1 MSGVLNNVSGF
12 PGFTATNFRI
22 VNPVQTSTTF
32 GGKMRR
38 VGLGTSYY
46 TFTVKFPPMP
56 RNNAQPIIGFLG
68 SQYGMLDSFQVLL
81 PAESYPRAGYTGTQP
96 TVGGSYAAG
105 TRQIQIVASASSTVL
120 KQGDFFKFTGP
131 AWATGTVYSVGMY
144 VNYLGQDYYCHTA
157 HTAGASFD
165 SSKFQLHSKVYMAVA
180 DCVTASNGSAVLDF
194 ACGTLLPINANTKL
208 NVTAVPFT
216 VMLANDI
223 QEYEVGIDRT
233 YKLEIDVRE
242 IL

>member
-1 MSGVLNNVSGF
+1 MSGVINNVGGF
-12 PGFTATNFRI
+12 PGFVTTNFRI

-38 VGLGTSYY
+38 VGLGINYY

-56 RNNAQPIIGFLG
+56 RNNAQPIIGFLA

-81 PAESYPRAGYTGTQP
+81 PAESYPRAGYTGAQP
-96 TVGGSYAAG
+96 TVSTSYAAG
-105 TRQIQIVASASSTVL
+105 TRQITIVASANSAVL

-131 AWATGTVYSVGMY
+131 AWAGTTGYTVGQY
-144 VNYLGQDYYCHTA
+144 VSYLGQDYYCHTA
-157 HTAGASFD
+157 HTSTSSFD
-165 SSKFQLHSKVYMAVA
+165 SSKFQVHSKVYMAIA
-180 DCVTASNGSAVLDF
+180 DCTSASNGSAVLDF
-194 ACGTLLPINANTKL
+194 ACGTILPLTSNTKL

-233 YKLEIDVRE
+233 YNLEIDVRE
-242 IL
+242 VL